1 MNKTLLQEILAVPT
15 HYRHTDML
23 VEWLQNKML
32 ANNIPFYT
40 DRLGN
45 VYATKGCTSGF
56 YPAVCSHT
64 DSVHPVRP
72 MTVTEEDGCFVAYG
86 EDGQR
91 IGIGGDDKV
100 GVYVCV
106 ELLLSMPVLKAA
118 FFVDEEIGCL
128 GSRQADPAFFEDV
141 GYCIEFD
148 SPNNDI
154 LSFSCDG
161 AQLCEENGALL
172 KIAEPLLTKFG
183 AVKWQWHPY
192 TDVAQLRRKFDFECL
207 NLPCGY
213 YNMHSEQE
221 YVRIEDTARALE
233 LGKTLIHELGCRR
246 YFMPNGLGESKPER
260 LHVTRLMY

>member
-1 MNKTLLQEILAVPT
+1 MNKTMLQEILAVPT
-15 HYRHTDML
+15 WSRHTRRM
-23 VEWLQNKML
+23 VEWLQNKL
-32 ANNIPFYT
+32 RASNIPFYT
-40 DRLGN
+40 DHLGN
-45 VYATKGCTSGF
+45 VYATKGHTSGF

-64 DSVHPVRP
+64 DTVHPIQP
-72 MTVTEEDGCFVAYG
+72 MQVYEESGCFVAYG
-86 EDGQR
+86 ENGQR
-91 IGIGGDDKV
+91 IGLGGDDKA

-128 GSRQADPAFFEDV
+128 GSRMADPAFFEDV

-161 AQLCEENGALL
+161 AQLCEEDGALL

-183 AVKWQWHPY
+183 ATKWQWHPF

-213 YNMHSEQE
+213 YDMHSNREF
-221 YVRIEDTARALE
+221 VCIKDTARALE
-233 LGKTLIHELGCRR
+233 MGENLIQALGCNR
-246 YFMPNGLGESKPER
+246 YFMSAGMGVRTTER
-260 LHVTRLMY
+260 LHVTNLRC